1 MADSGAN
8 VLEIPPGDIAMQ
20 DKPFAIGGFGEV
32 YKAKW
37 RHKNVVVKVIRMK
50 EEEKQEILQEAN
62 LTFFLRHPN
71 IIDLM
76 GVTYVKSW
84 QIGIVMEEA
93 KHGSLDQWIGKIDQE
108 QLTKIALGITDGLKY
123 VHLYKVIHR
132 DIKPMNILM
141 FGRKAG
147 MIPKLADFGSAKI
160 IQRVTKNTKVG
171 DFIHMAPEVAQHCQY
186 GFPADIFSLAMML
199 FEMFNEQL
207 ITEATAEVQR
217 FVSDVHAGKIVKIP
231 KSCKVPP
238 YLRNIIERGLNK
250 KPEDRPTLTE
260 YQATLHGKI
269 VFVSACNKTHSF
281 FGKGVRYKNGRY
293 YLTPSLLA
301 GVGGMAVPDVL

>member
-171 DFIHMAPEVAQHCQY
+171 DFIHMAPEVALHCQY

-207 ITEATAEVQR
+207 ITKDATAEVKR

-231 KSCKVPP
+231 KSCKVPAN
-238 YLRNIIERGLNK
+238 LRSIIERGLSK

-269 VFVSACNKTHSF
+269 LFVSFVCSF
-281 FGKGVRYKNGRY
+281 IKRS
-293 YLTPSLLA
+293 TPYN
-301 GVGGMAVPDVL
+301 